1 MARTRRISTITWRL
15 RAVSFFI
22 IPSWHYLAFIK
33 QLIIHPICITRIS
46 NSGTRPFFLSDRY
59 HILEMEFRHWSLF
72 LFLIFV
78 VAYAPI
84 RFLKI
89 LPNICRITE
98 DLLTLLS
105 FSFARTTHILTTS
118 ETLTMLNWRKLN
130 TLSRKRDDKVRYYGK
145 QYFKTKRL
153 SGLFPK
159 RLTSKKQTY
168 SIQSL
173 LLHHHIAPVR
183 LRSYYVRLSN
193 IRLLQ
198 ITDQV
203 GVLLPR
209 ALSPIASFHKKRWLY
224 EYFPPLCNPC
234 ILSLWSVNPLC
245 SIWEKP
251 NC

>member
-1 MARTRRISTITWRL
+1 MRNPWEKGKDAQLWKLEYSWEFWSSRSWAIRCVSYLLIPYLPVMARTRRISTITWRP

-89 LPNICRITE
+89 LPNTCRIIE

-105 FSFARTTHILTTS
+105 FSFARISFVLDRFEDVNAAYIAELTKTKSSIAETWKGSQILWEAVLKD
-118 ETLTMLNWRKLN
+118 ETAQR
-130 TLSRKRDDKVRYYGK
+130 TLS
-145 QYFKTKRL
+145 
-153 SGLFPK
+153 
-159 RLTSKKQTY
+159 
-168 SIQSL
+168 
-173 LLHHHIAPVR
+173 
-183 LRSYYVRLSN
+183 
-193 IRLLQ
+193 
-198 ITDQV
+198 
-203 GVLLPR
+203 
-209 ALSPIASFHKKRWLY
+209 
-224 EYFPPLCNPC
+224 
-234 ILSLWSVNPLC
+234 
-245 SIWEKP
+245 
-251 NC
+251 